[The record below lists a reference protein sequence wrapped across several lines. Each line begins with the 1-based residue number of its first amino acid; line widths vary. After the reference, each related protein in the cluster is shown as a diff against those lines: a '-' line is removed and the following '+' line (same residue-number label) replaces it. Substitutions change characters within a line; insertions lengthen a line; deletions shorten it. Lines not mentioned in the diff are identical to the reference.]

1 MNVTTLV
8 TQVINEARTRF
19 GDVYA
24 VALPH
29 GMWEGIMDEVAASGG
44 EVGFDYC
51 VVDGVRVRGDL
62 ADDDRR
68 AAVYRT
74 ETDQPEYLHLS
85 G

>member
-1 MNVTTLV
+1 MNATTLV
-8 TQVINEARTRF
+8 TQLINEARTRF

-24 VALPH
+24 VALPRAT
-29 GMWEGIMDEVAASGG
+29 WEEIMDEVAASGG

-68 AAVYRT
+68 GAVYRT
-74 ETDQPEYLHLS
+74 ETDQPAYLDLS